1 MSSPSY
7 AIMRF
12 AKYKGPEIGRIE
24 AHNERAKENTPA
36 TRILTAAAAT

>member
-1 MSSPSY
+1 MSAPSY

-24 AHNERAKENTPA
+24 AHNQSFFN
-36 TRILTAAAAT
+36 RINMVDAIRR